1 MPMRP
6 RRSVLYMPATNSRA
20 MEKAKTLRADALIL
34 DLEDAVAPD
43 AKTAARDAVVA
54 AVKGGGYG
62 AREVIV
68 RINSLDT
75 EWGIDDLDAAAKA
88 GPDAILFPKIS
99 TSADI
104 ARANEHLEKRDADHK
119 LALWLMI
126 ETPLAILN
134 IKELAST
141 AKSVGARLACFVM
154 GTNDLA
160 KELRIPTIPGRP
172 GLIPSLSMAVL
183 AARAYGLTILDGVFN
198 RIQDTEGFGAQCRQA
213 VELGFDGKT
222 LIHPSQIETCNRI
235 FAPNADEVAWSRKV
249 IAAFESGENTSKGA
263 IQLDGRMVE
272 RLHAEEAKRLV
283 MLADAIAQA
292 EAAR

>member
-1 MPMRP
+1 MPTRP
-6 RRSVLYMPATNSRA
+6 RRSVLYMPASNPRA
-20 MEKAKTLRADALIL
+20 MEKAKTLPADALIF

-43 AKTAARDAVVA
+43 AKGDARQSLAAAIQA
-54 AVKGGGYG
+54 GGYG
-62 AREVIV
+62 AREVVI

-88 GPDAILFPKIS
+88 GPSAILFPKIS
-99 TSADI
+99 TPADV
-104 ARANEHLEKRDADHK
+104 ARASEHLDKRDSEHK

-134 IKELAST
+134 IKDLASS
-141 AKSVGARLACFVM
+141 AKSVGARLTCFVM

-160 KELRIPTIPGRP
+160 KEMHIPTIPGRP
-172 GLIPSLSMAVL
+172 GLIPSLSTAVL

-198 RIQDTEGFGAQCRQA
+198 RIQDTEGFAAQCRQA

-222 LIHPSQIETCNRI
+222 LIHPSQIETCNKI
-235 FAPNADEVAWSRKV
+235 FAPNAEEVAWSRKV
-249 IAAFESGENTSKGA
+249 IAAFESNQNASKGA

-272 RLHAEEAKRLV
+272 RLHAEEARRLV
-283 MLADAIAQA
+283 SLADAIAQS

>member
-6 RRSVLYMPATNSRA
+6 RRSALYMPASNPRA
-20 MEKAKTLRADALIL
+20 LAKAKTFPADALIF

-43 AKTAARDAVVA
+43 AKGAAREALVA
-54 AVKGGGYG
+54 AVRGGGYG
-62 AREVIV
+62 TREVVV

-88 GPDAILFPKIS
+88 GPNAILFPKIS
-99 TSADI
+99 TPADV
-104 ARANEHLEKRDADHK
+104 ARASEHLDKRDGDHR
-119 LALWLMI
+119 LAMWLMI

-134 IKELAST
+134 IRELASS
-141 AKSVGARLACFVM
+141 AKNVGARLSCFVM

-172 GLIPSLSMAVL
+172 GLIPSLSAAVL

-198 RIQDTEGFGAQCRQA
+198 RIQDTDGFAAQCRQA

-222 LIHPSQIETCNRI
+222 LIHPSQIEVCNKI
-235 FAPNADEVAWSRKV
+235 FAPNAEEVAWSRKV
-249 IAAFESGENTSKGA
+249 IAAFESGENASKGA

-283 MLADAIAQA
+283 SLADAIAQA
-292 EAAR
+292 EAAS

>member
-1 MPMRP
+1 MLTRP
-6 RRSVLYMPATNSRA
+6 RRSVLYMPASNQRA
-20 MEKAKTLRADALIL
+20 MEKAKSLPADALIL

-43 AKTAARDAVVA
+43 AKANARNALVA
-54 AVKGGGYG
+54 MLSAGGYG

-68 RINSLDT
+68 RINGLDT
-75 EWGIDDLDAAAKA
+75 SWGIDDLDAVAKTN
-88 GPDAILFPKIS
+88 PSAILFPKVS
-99 TSADI
+99 TTAEV
-104 ARANEHLEKRDADHK
+104 ARASEHLDKRDPEHK

-134 IKELAST
+134 IREIAASS
-141 AKSVGARLACFVM
+141 KGVGARLNTLVM

-160 KELRIPTIPGRP
+160 KELRVPLKAGRR
-172 GLIPSLSMAVL
+172 GLRPSLAQCVL

-198 RIQDTEGFGAQCRQA
+198 RIQDSEGFAEQCEEA

-222 LIHPSQIETCNRI
+222 LVHPSQIETCNRI
-235 FAPNADEVAWSRKV
+235 FAPDAEDVAWARKV
-249 IAAFESGENTSKGA
+249 IAAFDSSDSASKGA
-263 IQLDGRMVE
+263 IQLEGRMVE

-283 MLADAIAQA
+283 AVADAIAEA